1 MNLNTLYYFK
11 VLAQLQHYSQA
22 AELLYIS
29 QPSLSHAISALEKD
43 LGVPLFQKKGRNVE
57 LTKYGKIFSSY
68 ITRGFDEIENG
79 EKTIRKL
86 SRNDS
91 GMIDFAFLY
100 ILGANFVPRLLSNF
114 LKLETSKNISF
125 SLKQNNSRVIVE
137 NLKKGNYDLALCTFV
152 PNEEEI
158 LFTPV
163 LHQDLILITAPEHPL
178 SVKEEVCIEELIS
191 YPIIGYNSKAS
202 ETQNVISN
210 LFSTSII
217 KPNIIYEVEEEMSI
231 AGLVS
236 INYGI
241 AIVPDLEFF
250 TNFPIKRIP
259 IKHDRAHREIYLA
272 VRKNRISVPCIDTF
286 YQFILHYTHNA
297 DAIV

>member
-1 MNLNTLYYFK
+1 M
-11 VLAQLQHYSQA
+11 
-22 AELLYIS
+22 
-29 QPSLSHAISALEKD
+29 
-43 LGVPLFQKKGRNVE
+43 E
-57 LTKYGKIFSSY
+57 LTKYGKILSSY

-114 LKLETSKNISF
+114 LKMETSKNISF

-217 KPNIIYEVEEEMSI
+217 KPNIICEVEEEMSI

-250 TNFPIKRIP
+250 TNFPIK
-259 IKHDRAHREIYLA
+259 
-272 VRKNRISVPCIDTF
+272 
-286 YQFILHYTHNA
+286 
-297 DAIV
+297 

>member
-1 MNLNTLYYFK
+1 MFSKL
-11 VLAQLQHYSQA
+11 
-22 AELLYIS
+22 
-29 QPSLSHAISALEKD
+29 
-43 LGVPLFQKKGRNVE
+43 
-57 LTKYGKIFSSY
+57 KI
-68 ITRGFDEIENG
+68 
-79 EKTIRKL
+79 
-86 SRNDS
+86 
-91 GMIDFAFLY
+91 
-100 ILGANFVPRLLSNF
+100 NFVPGLLSNF

-210 LFSTSII
+210 LFSTSIL
-217 KPNIIYEVEEEMSI
+217 KPNIICEVEEEMSI

-241 AIVPDLEFF
+241 AIVPDLDFF
-250 TNFPIKRIP
+250 TNFPIKRIR

-272 VRKNRISVPCIDTF
+272 VRRNRISVPCIDTF
-286 YQFILHYTHNA
+286 YQFILHYTHNS